1 MTSAKDITDPEREL
15 LVAMAKRADARVT
28 RYGTDSHAMA
38 LSLEKKG
45 LLKVVTVGPGS
56 YTWTPLSPV

>member
-28 RYGTDSHAMA
+28 RYWTDSHAMA
-38 LSLEKKG
+38 LSHA
-45 LLKVVTVGPGS
+45 VR
-56 YTWTPLSPV
+56 